1 VPLLAEELLSVD
13 CSWERDCYFYF
24 RIWLIVGWPRFM
36 DSSTSVCKWP
46 ALIRFIGLFI
56 GFTGLFLKEDMEV
69 GGRCVGVGK
78 SLEGKVRID
87 YDQNIIY
94 QDVLYDGKI
103 NIKKEKNASYIWVK
117 CSKDK

>member
-1 VPLLAEELLSVD
+1 
-13 CSWERDCYFYF
+13 
-24 RIWLIVGWPRFM
+24 M
-36 DSSTSVCKWP
+36 
-46 ALIRFIGLFI
+46 
-56 GFTGLFLKEDMEV
+56 